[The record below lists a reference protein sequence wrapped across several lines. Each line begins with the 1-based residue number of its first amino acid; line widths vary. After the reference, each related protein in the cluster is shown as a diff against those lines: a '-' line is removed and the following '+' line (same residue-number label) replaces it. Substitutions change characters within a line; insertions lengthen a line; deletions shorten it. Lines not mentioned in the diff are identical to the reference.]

1 MALALTSHGHPISPM
16 VDPIS
21 PVVEYGKENV
31 GLPVPSVVSNDE
43 YGVVVDSVDSNSNV
57 IVSKKGVGKWNES
70 IPVQNNDINK
80 ITKFI
85 SLAERAILG

>member
-1 MALALTSHGHPISPM
+1 MASAL
-16 VDPIS
+16 
-21 PVVEYGKENV
+21 V
-31 GLPVPSVVSNDE
+31 GLHSLPQPDVKDSGDHVVPSVFSNDE